1 MLILTLIFNKKFISK
16 KIKLIINIFNTYG
29 MFF

>member
-1 MLILTLIFNKKFISK
+1 MLIFDSFFNKKFISR
-16 KIKLIINIFNTYG
+16 KIKLIIDIFDSYA